1 MMDDIITIQ
10 NEFSCLEY
18 QPRTNQMHTL
28 IGINV
33 KSCIQVQKPSQYRSV
48 GSSWDSWVD
57 CVLSRKLCYHFV
69 SIMASVL

>member
-1 MMDDIITIQ
+1 MDDIITIQ
-10 NEFSCLEY
+10 NEFSSLEY

-48 GSSWDSWVD
+48 GSS
-57 CVLSRKLCYHFV
+57 
-69 SIMASVL
+69 